1 MPEIYLRLLARIMT
15 PVLIALSIFLLLRG
29 HNLPGGGF
37 IAGLMAAVSLEL
49 QILSTGDFH
58 MRRQIGRFMQPA
70 IGIGVA
76 TAIVAAILGYLNGGF
91 FKGVWWELALGP
103 VHIDLGTPQL
113 FDVGVYI
120 TVIAVTSSF
129 LLGLSRAAER
139 TE

>member
-1 MPEIYLRLLARIMT
+1 MPELYLRLLARIMT

-58 MRRQIGRFMQPA
+58 IRRRIGRFMQPA
-70 IGIGVA
+70 IGIGIA
-76 TAIVAAILGYLNGGF
+76 AAIVAAIIGYLNGGF
-91 FKGVWWELALGP
+91 FKGVWWNLALGP
-103 VHIDLGTPQL
+103 LHIDLGTPQL
-113 FDVGVYI
+113 FDIGVYI

-129 LLGLSRAAER
+129 LLGLSQSAER
-139 TE
+139 T

>member
-58 MRRQIGRFMQPA
+58 MRRRIGRFMQPA
-70 IGIGVA
+70 IGIGVGM
-76 TAIVAAILGYLNGGF
+76 AIGSSILGYLNGGF
-91 FKGVWWELALGP
+91 FKGVWWKLALGP
-103 VHIDLGTPQL
+103 VQIELGTPQI
-113 FDVGVYI
+113 FDIGVYI

-139 TE
+139 I